1 MNKFAVPRYGLYQTP
16 SHECAVRKSFL
27 IGKMLKNTEG
37 FLCTLICRRNLW
49 VRGKSY
55 VSIVHSHALSL
66 TGLCS
71 VLVTLADAI
80 WPPPVSRPIEAE
92 ALPRHSV
99 MGRREYWLARGTW
112 QPGVPLK
119 HKHGAEFA

>member
-1 MNKFAVPRYGLYQTP
+1 MF
-16 SHECAVRKSFL
+16 
-27 IGKMLKNTEG
+27 KNTEG

-66 TGLCS
+66 TGLYS
-71 VLVTLADAI
+71 VVVTLGGAI
-80 WPPPVSRPIEAE
+80 WPLPVSRPIEAE
-92 ALPRHSV
+92 ALPRHCV

-119 HKHGAEFA
+119 HKQGQSSRNSKKRRDLLISSSLCFLHCSVAR